1 MDFDK
6 YKYNGDFPRKR
17 DYITYN
23 VYLNGKVLGTNL
35 NEEQFKEIKRK
46 NPHSVVEQLKD
57 EIRYKQDRDKYY
69 KKVNELEQQFINDL
83 FVEFGVENHPK
94 REKAYQLAYSYGH
107 SAGYEEIYGYFI
119 DIVYL
124 IKD

>member
-6 YKYNGDFPRKR
+6 YECNSDFPQKN

-35 NEEQFKEIKRK
+35 NEEQFKEIKRQ

-57 EIRYKQDRDKYY
+57 EIKYKQDRDKYY

-83 FVEFGVENHPK
+83 FVEFGVENNPK

-107 SAGYEEIYGYFI
+107 SAGYQEIYNYLI
-119 DIVYL
+119 DMVNL